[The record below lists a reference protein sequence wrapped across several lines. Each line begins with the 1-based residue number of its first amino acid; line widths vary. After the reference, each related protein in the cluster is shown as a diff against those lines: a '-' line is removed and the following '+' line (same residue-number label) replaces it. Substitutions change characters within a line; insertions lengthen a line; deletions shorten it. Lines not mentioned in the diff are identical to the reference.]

1 MHRAKLEKRRSVR
14 IKEYDLIVLGTGD
27 AGQAVALAA
36 AKEKWKV
43 AIIEKKAVGGTC
55 ALWGCVPKKVLIS
68 GEELVNF
75 SQRMAEAGLSSKTT
89 PDWSELM
96 AFKHRLTGS
105 YSKDSR
111 SNLQKHGVDIYE
123 DTASFVGEAA
133 IRVGEV
139 ILHGGNIHIATGAR
153 PRPLGIPGEEFMTT
167 SSEFLYREELP
178 QRLVLIG
185 GGYISFEFAHLAAR
199 YGRSVT
205 IIHRSAGVLKKFD
218 PDLVALL
225 VKASEERGIT
235 VATRQPLVRIEKT
248 KDDLLVI
255 VQADGDEKAYHADMV
270 VHGAGRVPDI
280 ADLNLDA
287 GGIEASQEGVVVNEY
302 LQSISNPR
310 VYAAGDAAAGGLP
323 LTPVAMAE
331 GKVVADNLIHAS
343 KRRRGDYRVVP
354 SVVFTLPKI
363 ASVGLQ
369 EAEAS
374 RQGLQFDVKF
384 RETADWLHN
393 LRINEPFAGFKI
405 ILERDTG
412 RILGAHL
419 LDSHA
424 DDLINLFALAMQHN
438 LTAADIKQV
447 LYAYPTASSSVQ
459 YMVG

>member
-1 MHRAKLEKRRSVR
+1 MRT
-14 IKEYDLIVLGTGD
+14 KEYDLIILGTGD

-43 AIIEKKAVGGTC
+43 AIIEKKAIGGTC

-68 GEELVNF
+68 GEELANF
-75 SQRMAEAGLSSKTT
+75 SQRMAAAGLSSKTT

-96 AFKHRLTGS
+96 AFKHRLTRS
-105 YSKDSR
+105 FSQDSR
-111 SNLQKHGVDIYE
+111 SRLEKHGIDIYNG
-123 DTASFVGEAA
+123 TASFVGKAA

-139 ILHGGNIHIATGAR
+139 LLQGTYIHIATGAC
-153 PRPLGIPGEEFMTT
+153 PRPLGIPGEEFMT
-167 SSEFLYREELP
+167 SSAEFLYLEELP
-178 QRLVLIG
+178 QRLVFIG

-199 YGRSVT
+199 YGRNVT
-205 IIHRSAGVLKKFD
+205 IIHRGAAVLKKFD

-225 VKASEERGIT
+225 VKASEELGIT
-235 VATRQPLVRIEKT
+235 VAINQPPVRIEKK
-248 KDDLLVI
+248 KDELLVI
-255 VQADGDEKAYHADMV
+255 VRDDGEEKEYHADMV

-280 ADLNLDA
+280 AELDLEAA
-287 GGIEASQEGVVVNEY
+287 GIVTSQDGVIVNEY

-310 VYAAGDAAAGGLP
+310 AYAAGDAAAGGLP
-323 LTPVAMAE
+323 LTPVAMVE
-331 GKVVADNLIHAS
+331 GKVAADNLIYNL
-343 KRRRGDYRVVP
+343 KRRRPDYRVVP
-354 SVVFTLPKI
+354 SVVFTLPKL

-369 EAEAS
+369 EAEANK
-374 RQGLQFDVKF
+374 QGLQYDVKF

-393 LRINEPFAGFKI
+393 LRINEPFAGFKTI
-405 ILERDTG
+405 FGRSTG

>member
-1 MHRAKLEKRRSVR
+1 MRTKK
-14 IKEYDLIVLGTGD
+14 YDLIVLGTGD
-27 AGQAVALAA
+27 AGQIVALAA
-36 AKEKWKV
+36 AKAKWNV
-43 AIIEKKAVGGTC
+43 AIIEKKAIGGTC

-68 GEELVNF
+68 GEELANF
-75 SQRMAEAGLSSKTT
+75 SQRMAAAGLSSNTT

-105 YSKDSR
+105 FSQDHR
-111 SNLQKHGVDIYE
+111 SSLQKHGIDIYE
-123 DTASFVGEAA
+123 GTASFVGETA
-133 IRVGEV
+133 IRVGED
-139 ILHGGNIHIATGAR
+139 ILQSTYIHIATGAC
-153 PRPLGIPGEEFMTT
+153 PRRLSIPGEEFMTT
-167 SSEFLYREELP
+167 SSEFLYLKELP
-178 QRLVLIG
+178 QRLVFIG

-199 YGRSVT
+199 YGRNVT
-205 IIHRSAGVLKKFD
+205 IIHRSAAVLKKFD

-225 VKASEERGIT
+225 VKASEKLGIT
-235 VATRQPLVRIEKT
+235 VALNQALVRIEKK
-248 KDDLLVI
+248 KDELLVI
-255 VQADGDEKAYHADMV
+255 VQADGDQKKYYTDMV

-280 ADLNLDA
+280 ADLNLA
-287 GGIEASQEGVVVNEY
+287 AAGIETSQDGVIVNEY

-310 VYAAGDAAAGGLP
+310 VYVAGDAAAGGMP
-323 LTPVAMAE
+323 LTPVAMVE
-331 GKVVADNLIHAS
+331 GKVAADNLIYGS
-343 KRRRGDYRVVP
+343 KRRRADYRVVP
-354 SVVFTLPKI
+354 SVVFTLPKL

-369 EAEAS
+369 EAEAN
-374 RQGLQFDVKF
+374 RLGLQYDVKF

-405 ILERDTG
+405 ILDKSTG

-459 YMVG
+459 HMVG

>member
-1 MHRAKLEKRRSVR
+1 MRTKD
-14 IKEYDLIVLGTGD
+14 YDLIVLGTGD
-27 AGQAVALAA
+27 AGQAVALSA

-43 AIIEKKAVGGTC
+43 AIIEKKAIGGTC

-68 GEELVNF
+68 GEELANF
-75 SQRMAEAGLSSKTT
+75 SQRMAAAGLSSKTT

-96 AFKHRLTGS
+96 TFKHRLTRS
-105 YSKDSR
+105 FSQDSR
-111 SNLQKHGVDIYE
+111 SRLQKHGIDIYE
-123 DTASFVGEAA
+123 GTPSFVSEAA

-139 ILHGGNIHIATGAR
+139 ILHGGHIHIATGAC

-167 SSEFLYREELP
+167 SAEFLYLEELP
-178 QRLVLIG
+178 QRLVFIG

-205 IIHRSAGVLKKFD
+205 IIQRSAGVLKKFD

-225 VKASEERGIT
+225 VGASELLGIT
-235 VATRQPLVRIEKT
+235 VATNRTPLRIEKK
-248 KDDLLVI
+248 KDGLLVI
-255 VQADGDEKAYHADMV
+255 VQAGGVEKEYHADMV
-270 VHGAGRVPDI
+270 IHGAGRVPNI
-280 ADLNLDA
+280 ADLNLEAA
-287 GGIEASQEGVVVNEY
+287 GIKTSQDGVVVNEY

-310 VYAAGDAAAGGLP
+310 VYAAGDVAAGGLP
-323 LTPVAMAE
+323 LTPVAMVE
-331 GKVVADNLIHAS
+331 GKVAADNLIYGL
-343 KRRRGDYRVVP
+343 KRQRADYRAVP
-354 SVVFTLPKI
+354 SVVFTLPKL
-363 ASVGLQ
+363 ASIGLQ
-369 EAEAS
+369 EAEAN
-374 RQGLQFDVKF
+374 RQGLRYDVKF

-405 ILERDTG
+405 ILDRSTG

-438 LTAADIKQV
+438 LNATDIKQV

-459 YMVG
+459 YMVD

>member
-1 MHRAKLEKRRSVR
+1 VGT
-14 IKEYDLIVLGTGD
+14 KEYDLIVLGTGD
-27 AGQAVALAA
+27 AGQIVALAA

-68 GEELVNF
+68 GEELANF
-75 SQRMAEAGLSSKTT
+75 SQRMAAAGLSSKTT
-89 PDWSELM
+89 PDWPELM
-96 AFKHRLTGS
+96 AFKQRLTGS
-105 YSKDSR
+105 YSENSR
-111 SNLQKHGVDIYE
+111 SRLQKHGIDIYQGA
-123 DTASFVGEAA
+123 ASFVGEAA

-139 ILHGGNIHIATGAR
+139 ILQGSHIHIATGAC
-153 PRPLGIPGEEFMTT
+153 PRQLKISGEEFMTT
-167 SSEFLYREELP
+167 SSEFLYLAELP
-178 QRLVLIG
+178 KRLVFIG

-199 YGRSVT
+199 YGLKVT
-205 IIHRSAGVLKKFD
+205 IIHRSEEVLKKFD

-225 VKASEERGIT
+225 VNASEKLGIT
-235 VATRQPLVRIEKT
+235 VAINQPLMRIEK
-248 KDDLLVI
+248 KGDELLVI
-255 VQADGDEKAYHADMV
+255 VQAGSVEKVYGADMV

-280 ADLNLDA
+280 ADLNLEA
-287 GGIEASQEGVVVNEY
+287 AGIEASQDGVIVNEY

-310 VYAAGDAAAGGLP
+310 VYAAGDAAAGGVP
-323 LTPVAMAE
+323 LTPVAMVE
-331 GKVVADNLIHAS
+331 GKVAAGNLIHGS
-343 KRRRGDYRVVP
+343 KYQRADYRVVP
-354 SVVFTLPKI
+354 SVVFTLPKL

-369 EAEAS
+369 ETEAS
-374 RQGLQFDVKF
+374 KQGLQYDVSF

-405 ILERDTG
+405 ILDRSTG

-447 LYAYPTASSSVQ
+447 LYAYPTASSSIQ

>member
-1 MHRAKLEKRRSVR
+1 VR
-14 IKEYDLIVLGTGD
+14 NKEYDLIVLGTGD

-43 AIIEKKAVGGTC
+43 AIIEKKAIGGTC

-68 GEELVNF
+68 GEELANF
-75 SQRMAEAGLSSKTT
+75 SQRMAAAGLSSKTT

-96 AFKHRLTGS
+96 AFKHRLTRS
-105 YSKDSR
+105 FSHDSR
-111 SNLQKHGVDIYE
+111 SRLQKHGIDIYE
-123 DTASFVGEAA
+123 GAASFVGAAA
-133 IRVGEV
+133 IRVGGV
-139 ILHGGNIHIATGAR
+139 LLQSAYIHIATGAC

-167 SSEFLYREELP
+167 SAEFLYLEELP
-178 QRLVLIG
+178 QRLVFIG

-199 YGRSVT
+199 YGRNVT
-205 IIHRSAGVLKKFD
+205 ILHRSAEVLKKFD

-225 VKASEERGIT
+225 VNATKLLGIT
-235 VATRQPLVRIEKT
+235 VATHQAPVRIEKK
-248 KDDLLVI
+248 KDELLAI
-255 VQADGDEKAYHADMV
+255 VHAGGEEKEYHADMV

-280 ADLNLDA
+280 ADLNLEA
-287 GGIEASQEGVVVNEY
+287 AGIETSQDGVVVNEY
-302 LQSISNPR
+302 LQSVSNPR
-310 VYAAGDAAAGGLP
+310 VYAAGDVAAGGLP

-331 GKVVADNLIHAS
+331 GKVAADNLIYGL
-343 KRRRGDYRVVP
+343 KRRRADYRVVP
-354 SVVFTLPKI
+354 KVVFTLPKL

-369 EAEAS
+369 ESEVNG
-374 RQGLQFDVKF
+374 RGLQYDVKF

-393 LRINEPFAGFKI
+393 LRINEPFGGFKI
-405 ILERDTG
+405 ILDGSTG

-459 YMVG
+459 YMVD

>member
-1 MHRAKLEKRRSVR
+1 VKS
-14 IKEYDLIVLGTGD
+14 KEYDLIVLGTGD
-27 AGQAVALAA
+27 AGQTVALAA

-75 SQRMAEAGLSSKTT
+75 SQRMAAAGLSSKTT

-111 SNLQKHGVDIYE
+111 SSLQKHGIDIYE
-123 DTASFVGEAA
+123 GAASFVGEAA

-139 ILHGGNIHIATGAR
+139 VLQGGYIHIATGAC
-153 PRPLGIPGEEFMTT
+153 PRALGIPGEEFMTT

-178 QRLVLIG
+178 QRLVFIG
-185 GGYISFEFAHLAAR
+185 GGYISFEFAHLSAR
-199 YGRSVT
+199 YGRSAT
-205 IIHRSAGVLKKFD
+205 ILHRSAGVLKKFD

-235 VATRQPLVRIEKT
+235 VATSQSLMRIEKK
-248 KDDLLVI
+248 KDELLVI
-255 VQADGDEKAYHADMV
+255 AQADGYEKVYHADMI

-280 ADLNLDA
+280 ADLNLQA
-287 GGIEASQEGVVVNEY
+287 AGIEACQDGVVVNDY

-310 VYAAGDAAAGGLP
+310 VFAAGDAAAGGLP
-323 LTPVAMAE
+323 LTPVAMLE
-331 GKVVADNLIHAS
+331 GKVAADNLVRGS

-354 SVVFTLPKI
+354 SVVFTLPKL

-369 EAEAS
+369 EAEAN
-374 RQGLQFDVKF
+374 RQGLQYDVKF
-384 RETADWLHN
+384 RETPDWLHN

-405 ILERDTG
+405 IIDRDSG

-438 LTAADIKQV
+438 LTAADIKEV

>member
-1 MHRAKLEKRRSVR
+1 VR
-14 IKEYDLIVLGTGD
+14 TKKYDLIVLGTGD

-43 AIIEKKAVGGTC
+43 AIVEKKAIGGTC

-68 GEELVNF
+68 GEELANF
-75 SQRMAEAGLSSKTT
+75 SQRMAAAGLSSKTT

-96 AFKHRLTGS
+96 GFKHRLTHS
-105 YSKDSR
+105 FSQDSR
-111 SNLQKHGVDIYE
+111 SRLQKLNIDIYE
-123 DTASFVGEAA
+123 GTPSFVGEAA

-139 ILHGGNIHIATGAR
+139 ILQGGYIHIATGAC

-167 SSEFLYREELP
+167 SAEFLYLEELP
-178 QRLVLIG
+178 QRLVFIG

-199 YGRSVT
+199 YGRNVT

-225 VKASEERGIT
+225 VGASELLGIT
-235 VATRQPLVRIEKT
+235 VATNQLPVRIEKK
-248 KDDLLVI
+248 KDELLVI
-255 VQADGDEKAYHADMV
+255 VQADGMEKEYHADMV
-270 VHGAGRVPDI
+270 VHGAGRVPNI
-280 ADLNLDA
+280 ADLNLEA
-287 GGIEASQEGVVVNEY
+287 AGIETSQDGVVVNEY

-310 VYAAGDAAAGGLP
+310 VYAAGDVASGGLP
-323 LTPVAMAE
+323 VTPVAMVE
-331 GKVVADNLIHAS
+331 GKVAADNVIYGL
-343 KRRRGDYRVVP
+343 KRRRADYRVVP
-354 SVVFTLPKI
+354 SVVFTLPKL
-363 ASVGLQ
+363 ASVGLPET
-369 EAEAS
+369 EANG
-374 RQGLQFDVKF
+374 QGLQYDVKF

-393 LRINEPFAGFKI
+393 QRINEPFAGFKI
-405 ILERDTG
+405 ILDKSTG

-447 LYAYPTASSSVQ
+447 LYAYPTASSSIQ
-459 YMVG
+459 YMVD

>member
-167 SSEFLYREELP
+167 SSEFLYREDLP

-255 VQADGDEKAYHADMV
+255 VQADGDDKVYHADMV

>member
-1 MHRAKLEKRRSVR
+1 VN

-27 AGQAVALAA
+27 AGLAVALAA
-36 AKEKWKV
+36 AKERWKV
-43 AIIEKKAVGGTC
+43 AIIEKKAIGGTC

-68 GEELVNF
+68 GEELANF
-75 SQRMAEAGLSSKTT
+75 SQRMAAAGLSSKTI
-89 PDWSELM
+89 PDWSEIM
-96 AFKHRLTGS
+96 AFKLRLTGS
-105 YSKDSR
+105 FSQGSR
-111 SNLQKHGVDIYE
+111 SNLQKNGIDIYE
-123 DTASFVGEAA
+123 GAASFVDETA

-139 ILHGGNIHIATGAR
+139 SLQSTYIHIATGAC

-167 SSEFLYREELP
+167 SAEFLYLEELP
-178 QRLVLIG
+178 QRLVFIG

-199 YGRSVT
+199 YGRDVT
-205 IIHRSAGVLKKFD
+205 IIHRGAEVLKKFD

-225 VKASEERGIT
+225 VKASEELGIT
-235 VATRQPLVRIEKT
+235 VAINQPPLRIEK
-248 KDDLLVI
+248 KMGKLLVK
-255 VQADGDEKAYHADMV
+255 VQADGEEKEYHADMV

-280 ADLNLDA
+280 ADLNLEA
-287 GGIEASQEGVVVNEY
+287 ARVEASQDGVVVNEY

-323 LTPVAMAE
+323 LTPVAMVE
-331 GKVVADNLIHAS
+331 GKVAADNLIYGL
-343 KRRRGDYRVVP
+343 KRRRADYRVVP
-354 SVVFTLPKI
+354 SVVFTLPKL

-369 EAEAS
+369 EAEAN
-374 RQGLQFDVKF
+374 RQGLQYDVNF

-405 ILERDTG
+405 ILDRTTG

-447 LYAYPTASSSVQ
+447 LYAYPTASSSIQ

>member
-1 MHRAKLEKRRSVR
+1 VR
-14 IKEYDLIVLGTGD
+14 TKEYDLIVLGTGD

-43 AIIEKKAVGGTC
+43 AIIEKKAIGGTC

-68 GEELVNF
+68 GEELANF
-75 SQRMAEAGLSSKTT
+75 SQRMAAAGLSSRTT

-96 AFKHRLTGS
+96 AFKHRLTRS
-105 YSKDSR
+105 FSQDSR
-111 SNLQKHGVDIYE
+111 SRLQKHGIDIYE
-123 DTASFVGEAA
+123 GTPSFVGEAA
-133 IRVGEV
+133 IRVSEV
-139 ILHGGNIHIATGAR
+139 ILQGGHIHIATGAC

-167 SSEFLYREELP
+167 SAEFLYLEELP
-178 QRLVLIG
+178 QRLVFIG

-225 VKASEERGIT
+225 VGASELLGIT
-235 VATRQPLVRIEKT
+235 VATNQTPVRIEKK
-248 KDDLLVI
+248 KDELLVI
-255 VQADGDEKAYHADMV
+255 VQAGEVENEYHADMV
-270 VHGAGRVPDI
+270 VHGAGRVPNI
-280 ADLNLDA
+280 ADLNLETA
-287 GGIEASQEGVVVNEY
+287 GIETSQDGVVVNEY

-310 VYAAGDAAAGGLP
+310 VYAAGDVAAGGLP
-323 LTPVAMAE
+323 LTPVAMVE
-331 GKVVADNLIHAS
+331 GKVAADNLIYGL
-343 KRRRGDYRVVP
+343 KRQRADYRVVP
-354 SVVFTLPKI
+354 SVVFTLPKL

-369 EAEAS
+369 EAEAN
-374 RQGLQFDVKF
+374 RQGLPYVVKF

-393 LRINEPFAGFKI
+393 LRINEPFAGSKI
-405 ILERDTG
+405 ILDKSTG
-412 RILGAHL
+412 EILGAHL

-438 LTAADIKQV
+438 LNAADIKQV

>member
-1 MHRAKLEKRRSVR
+1 VR
-14 IKEYDLIVLGTGD
+14 NKDYDLIVLGTGD
-27 AGQAVALAA
+27 AGQIVALAA

-43 AIIEKKAVGGTC
+43 AIVEKKAVGGTC

-68 GEELVNF
+68 GEELANF
-75 SQRMAEAGLSSKTT
+75 SQRMAAAGLSSKTT
-89 PDWSELM
+89 PDWPELM

-105 YSKDSR
+105 FSKNSR
-111 SNLQKHGVDIYE
+111 SNLQKHGIDIYQG
-123 DTASFVGEAA
+123 TASFVGEAA
-133 IRVGEV
+133 IRVGGV
-139 ILHGGNIHIATGAR
+139 ILQGSHVHIATGAC
-153 PRPLGIPGEEFMTT
+153 PRPLKIPGEEFMTT
-167 SSEFLYREELP
+167 SSEFLYLAELP
-178 QRLVLIG
+178 QRLVFIG

-199 YGRSVT
+199 YGRKIT
-205 IIHRSAGVLKKFD
+205 IIHRSEDVLKKFD

-225 VKASEERGIT
+225 VRASEKLGIT
-235 VATRQPLVRIEKT
+235 VAINQPLVRIEK
-248 KDDLLVI
+248 KSDELLVI
-255 VQADGDEKAYHADMV
+255 VQAGGVEKVYFADMV
-270 VHGAGRVPDI
+270 VHGAGRMPDI
-280 ADLNLDA
+280 ADLNLKAA
-287 GGIEASQEGVVVNEY
+287 GIDASQDGVIVNEY

-310 VYAAGDAAAGGLP
+310 VYAAGDAAAGGQP

-331 GKVVADNLIHAS
+331 GQVAADNLIHGS
-343 KRRRGDYRVVP
+343 KRRRADYRVVP
-354 SVVFTLPKI
+354 SVVFTLPKL

-369 EAEAS
+369 ETDADK
-374 RQGLQFDVKF
+374 QGLQYDVSF

-405 ILERDTG
+405 ILDRSNG

>member
-1 MHRAKLEKRRSVR
+1 MRT
-14 IKEYDLIVLGTGD
+14 KEYDLIVLGTGD

-68 GEELVNF
+68 GEELANF
-75 SQRMAEAGLSSKTT
+75 SQRMAAAGLSSKTT

-96 AFKHRLTGS
+96 AFKHRLTRS
-105 YSKDSR
+105 FSQDSR
-111 SNLQKHGVDIYE
+111 SRLQKHGIDIYE
-123 DTASFVGEAA
+123 GTPSFVGEAA

-139 ILHGGNIHIATGAR
+139 ILQGGYIHIATGAC
-153 PRPLGIPGEEFMTT
+153 PRPLKIPGEEFMTT
-167 SSEFLYREELP
+167 SAEFLYLEELP
-178 QRLVLIG
+178 QRLVFIG
-185 GGYISFEFAHLAAR
+185 GGYISFEFAHLAVR
-199 YGRSVT
+199 YGRKIT
-205 IIHRSAGVLKKFD
+205 IIHRSEEVLKKFD

-225 VKASEERGIT
+225 VKASEKLGIT
-235 VATRQPLVRIEKT
+235 VAINQSLVRIEK
-248 KDDLLVI
+248 KKQEMLVI
-255 VQADGDEKAYHADMV
+255 VQADGEEKEYHADMV
-270 VHGAGRVPDI
+270 VHGAGRVPNI
-280 ADLNLDA
+280 ANLNLEA
-287 GGIEASQEGVVVNEY
+287 AGIETSQDGVVVNEY

-310 VYAAGDAAAGGLP
+310 VYAAGDVAAGGLP
-323 LTPVAMAE
+323 LTPVAMVE
-331 GKVVADNLIHAS
+331 GKVAADNLIYGL
-343 KRRRGDYRVVP
+343 KRRRADYRVVP
-354 SVVFTLPKI
+354 SVVFTLPKL

-369 EAEAS
+369 EAEAN
-374 RQGLQFDVKF
+374 RQGLQYDVKF

-405 ILERDTG
+405 ILDKSTG

>member
-1 MHRAKLEKRRSVR
+1 MGT
-14 IKEYDLIVLGTGD
+14 KEYDLIVLGTGD
-27 AGQAVALAA
+27 AGQIVALAA

-43 AIIEKKAVGGTC
+43 AIVEKKAVGGTC

-68 GEELVNF
+68 GEELANF
-75 SQRMAEAGLSSKTT
+75 SQRMAAAGLSSKTT

-96 AFKHRLTGS
+96 AFKQRLTGS
-105 YSKDSR
+105 FSENSR
-111 SNLQKHGVDIYE
+111 SSLQKHGIDIYQGS
-123 DTASFVGEAA
+123 ASFVGEAA

-139 ILHGGNIHIATGAR
+139 ILQGSHIHIATGAC
-153 PRPLGIPGEEFMTT
+153 PRQLKIPGEEFMTT
-167 SSEFLYREELP
+167 SSEFLYLAELP
-178 QRLVLIG
+178 KRLVFIG

-199 YGRSVT
+199 YGRKAT
-205 IIHRSAGVLKKFD
+205 IIHRSEEVLKKFD

-225 VKASEERGIT
+225 VNASEKLGIT
-235 VATRQPLVRIEKT
+235 VAINQPLMRIEK
-248 KDDLLVI
+248 KIDELLVI
-255 VQADGDEKAYHADMV
+255 VQAGGVEKVYGADMV

-280 ADLNLDA
+280 ADLNLEA
-287 GGIEASQEGVVVNEY
+287 AGIEASQDGVIVNQY

-310 VYAAGDAAAGGLP
+310 VYAAGDAAAGGQP

-331 GKVVADNLIHAS
+331 GQVAADNLIHGS
-343 KRRRGDYRVVP
+343 KRRRADYRVVP

-369 EAEAS
+369 ETEANKL
-374 RQGLQFDVKF
+374 GLEFDVTF

-405 ILERDTG
+405 ILDRSTG

-447 LYAYPTASSSVQ
+447 LYAYPTASSSIQ

>member
-1 MHRAKLEKRRSVR
+1 MRT
-14 IKEYDLIVLGTGD
+14 KEYDLIVLGTGD
-27 AGQAVALAA
+27 AGQTVALAA

-43 AIIEKKAVGGTC
+43 AIIEKKAIGGTC

-68 GEELVNF
+68 GEELANF
-75 SQRMAEAGLSSKTT
+75 SQRMAAAGLSSKTT

-96 AFKHRLTGS
+96 AFKNRLTGS
-105 YSKDSR
+105 FSQDDR
-111 SNLQKHGVDIYE
+111 ANLQKHGIDIYE
-123 DTASFVGEAA
+123 GTASFVGEAA

-139 ILHGGNIHIATGAR
+139 VLQSTHIHIATGAC
-153 PRPLGIPGEEFMTT
+153 PRPLSIPGEEFMTT
-167 SSEFLYREELP
+167 SSEFLYLEELP
-178 QRLVLIG
+178 QRLVFIG
-185 GGYISFEFAHLAAR
+185 GGYISFELAHLAAR

-205 IIHRSAGVLKKFD
+205 IIHRSAAVLNKFD

-235 VATRQPLVRIEKT
+235 VAINQPVVRIEK
-248 KDDLLVI
+248 KRDELLAI
-255 VQADGDEKAYHADMV
+255 VQADGAEKTYHADMAV
-270 VHGAGRVPDI
+270 QGAGRVPDI
-280 ADLNLDA
+280 ADLNLKA
-287 GGIEASQEGVVVNEY
+287 AGIEASQNGVIVNEY

-331 GKVVADNLIHAS
+331 GKVVADNLVYGL
-343 KRRRGDYRVVP
+343 KRRRADYRVVP
-354 SVVFTLPKI
+354 SVVFTLPKL

-369 EAEAS
+369 EAAANK
-374 RQGLQFDVKF
+374 QGLQYDVKF
-384 RETADWLHN
+384 GETADWLHN
-393 LRINEPFAGFKI
+393 QRINEPFAGFKI
-405 ILERDTG
+405 ILDRSTG

-438 LTAADIKQV
+438 LTATDIKQV

-459 YMVG
+459 HMVG

>member
-1 MHRAKLEKRRSVR
+1 VKT
-14 IKEYDLIVLGTGD
+14 KEYDLIVLGTGD

-43 AIIEKKAVGGTC
+43 AIIEKKAIGGTC

-68 GEELVNF
+68 GEELANF
-75 SQRMAEAGLSSKTT
+75 SQRMAAAGLSSRTT

-96 AFKHRLTGS
+96 AFKHRLTRS
-105 YSKDSR
+105 FSQDSR
-111 SNLQKHGVDIYE
+111 SRLQKHGIDIYE
-123 DTASFVGEAA
+123 GTPSFVGEAA
-133 IRVGEV
+133 IRVSEV
-139 ILHGGNIHIATGAR
+139 ILQGGYIHIATGAC

-167 SSEFLYREELP
+167 SAEFLYLEELP
-178 QRLVLIG
+178 QRLVFIG

-225 VKASEERGIT
+225 VGASELLGIT
-235 VATRQPLVRIEKT
+235 VATNQTPVRIEKK
-248 KDDLLVI
+248 KDELLVI
-255 VQADGDEKAYHADMV
+255 VQAGEVENEYHADMV
-270 VHGAGRVPDI
+270 VHGAGRVPNI
-280 ADLNLDA
+280 ADLNLEA
-287 GGIEASQEGVVVNEY
+287 AGIETSQDGVVVNEY

-310 VYAAGDAAAGGLP
+310 VYAAGDVAAGGLP
-323 LTPVAMAE
+323 LTPVAMVE
-331 GKVVADNLIHAS
+331 GKVAADNLIYGL
-343 KRRRGDYRVVP
+343 KRQRDDYRVVP
-354 SVVFTLPKI
+354 SVVFTLPKL

-369 EAEAS
+369 EAEAN
-374 RQGLQFDVKF
+374 RQGLQYDVKF

-405 ILERDTG
+405 ILDSSTG

-459 YMVG
+459 YMVD

>member
-1 MHRAKLEKRRSVR
+1 MRL
-14 IKEYDLIVLGTGD
+14 KEYDLIVLGTGD
-27 AGQAVALAA
+27 AGLTVALAA
-36 AKEKWKV
+36 AKERWKV
-43 AIIEKKAVGGTC
+43 AIIEKKAIGGTC

-68 GEELVNF
+68 GEELANF
-75 SQRMAEAGLSSKTT
+75 SQRMAAAGLSSQTT
-89 PDWSELM
+89 PDWSEIM
-96 AFKHRLTGS
+96 AFKLRLTGS
-105 YSKDSR
+105 FSQGSR
-111 SNLQKHGVDIYE
+111 SNLQKNGIDIYE
-123 DTASFVGEAA
+123 GAASFVGETA

-139 ILHGGNIHIATGAR
+139 SLQSTYIHIATGAC

-167 SSEFLYREELP
+167 SAEFLYLEELP
-178 QRLVLIG
+178 QRLVFIG

-199 YGRSVT
+199 YGRDVT
-205 IIHRSAGVLKKFD
+205 IIHRGAEVLKNFD

-225 VKASEERGIT
+225 VKASEELGIT
-235 VATRQPLVRIEKT
+235 VATNQPPLRIEK
-248 KDDLLVI
+248 KKGELLVY
-255 VQADGDEKAYHADMV
+255 VQADGEEKEYHADMV
-270 VHGAGRVPDI
+270 VHGAGRLPDI
-280 ADLNLDA
+280 ADLNLEA
-287 GGIEASQEGVVVNEY
+287 ARIEASQDGVVVNEY

-310 VYAAGDAAAGGLP
+310 IYAAGDAAAGGLP
-323 LTPVAMAE
+323 LTPVAMVE
-331 GKVVADNLIHAS
+331 GKVAADNLIYGL
-343 KRRRGDYRVVP
+343 KRLRADYRVVP
-354 SVVFTLPKI
+354 SVVFTLPKL

-369 EAEAS
+369 ESEAN
-374 RQGLQFDVKF
+374 RQGLQYDVKF

-405 ILERDTG
+405 ILDRTTG

>member
-167 SSEFLYREELP
+167 SSEFLYREDLP

-255 VQADGDEKAYHADMV
+255 VQADGDEKVYHADMV

>member
-1 MHRAKLEKRRSVR
+1 VRA
-14 IKEYDLIVLGTGD
+14 KEYDLIVLGTGD
-27 AGQAVALAA
+27 AGQIVAFAA
-36 AKEKWKV
+36 AKEKWNV
-43 AIIEKKAVGGTC
+43 AIIEKKAIGGTC
-55 ALWGCVPKKVLIS
+55 AIWGCVPKKVLIS
-68 GEELVNF
+68 GEELANF
-75 SQRMAEAGLSSKTT
+75 CQRMAAAGLSSKTT
-89 PDWSELM
+89 PVWSELM

-105 YSKDSR
+105 FSQEGR
-111 SNLQKHGVDIYE
+111 AGLQKHGIDIYE
-123 DTASFVGEAA
+123 GTASFVGEAG

-139 ILHGGNIHIATGAR
+139 LLQSTYVHIATGAC
-153 PRPLGIPGEEFMTT
+153 PRPLSIPGEEFMTT
-167 SSEFLYREELP
+167 SSEFLYLEELP
-178 QRLVLIG
+178 QRLVFIG

-205 IIHRSAGVLKKFD
+205 IIQRSAGVLKKFD

-235 VATRQPLVRIEKT
+235 VAINQPLVRIEK
-248 KDDLLVI
+248 KRDELLVI
-255 VQADGDEKAYHADMV
+255 VQSGGEEKTYYADMV

-280 ADLNLDA
+280 ADLNLEA
-287 GGIEASQEGVVVNEY
+287 GGIEASQDGIIVNEY

-323 LTPVAMAE
+323 LTPVAMVE
-331 GKVVADNLIHAS
+331 GKLAADNLIYGF
-343 KRRRGDYRVVP
+343 KRRRDDYRVVP
-354 SVVFTLPKI
+354 SVVFTLPKL
-363 ASVGLQ
+363 ASLGLQ
-369 EAEAS
+369 EAEANK
-374 RQGLQFDVKF
+374 QGLQHDVKF
-384 RETADWLHN
+384 GETADWLHN
-393 LRINEPFAGFKI
+393 QRINEPFAGFKV
-405 ILERDTG
+405 ILDRNTG

>member
-1 MHRAKLEKRRSVR
+1 MKT
-14 IKEYDLIVLGTGD
+14 KEYDLIVLGTGD

-68 GEELVNF
+68 GEELANF
-75 SQRMAEAGLSSKTT
+75 SQRMAAAGLSSKTT

-96 AFKHRLTGS
+96 AFKHRLTRS
-105 YSKDSR
+105 FSQDSR
-111 SNLQKHGVDIYE
+111 SRLQKHGIDIY
-123 DTASFVGEAA
+123 DGMASFVSEAA

-139 ILHGGNIHIATGAR
+139 ILQGGYIHIATGAC

-167 SSEFLYREELP
+167 SAEFLYLEELP
-178 QRLVLIG
+178 QRLVFIG

-199 YGRSVT
+199 YGRHVT

-225 VKASEERGIT
+225 VGASELLGIT
-235 VATRQPLVRIEKT
+235 VATNQPPVRIEKK

-255 VQADGDEKAYHADMV
+255 VQADGMEKEYHANMV
-270 VHGAGRVPDI
+270 VHGAGRVPNI
-280 ADLNLDA
+280 ADLNLEA
-287 GGIEASQEGVVVNEY
+287 AGIETSQDGVVVNEY

-310 VYAAGDAAAGGLP
+310 VYAAGDVAAGGLP
-323 LTPVAMAE
+323 LTPVAMVE
-331 GKVVADNLIHAS
+331 GKVAADNLIYGL
-343 KRRRGDYRVVP
+343 KRRRADYRVVP
-354 SVVFTLPKI
+354 SVVFTLPKL

-369 EAEAS
+369 EAEAN
-374 RQGLQFDVKF
+374 RQGLQYDVKF

-405 ILERDTG
+405 IMDKSTG

>member
-1 MHRAKLEKRRSVR
+1 VR
-14 IKEYDLIVLGTGD
+14 TKEYDLIVLGTGD
-27 AGQAVALAA
+27 AGQIVALAA

-68 GEELVNF
+68 GEELANF
-75 SQRMAEAGLSSKTT
+75 SQRMAAAGLSSKTT
-89 PDWSELM
+89 PDWPELM

-105 YSKDSR
+105 FSKNSR
-111 SNLQKHGVDIYE
+111 SNLQKHGIDIYQG
-123 DTASFVGEAA
+123 TASFVGEAA

-139 ILHGGNIHIATGAR
+139 ILQGSHVHIATGAC
-153 PRPLGIPGEEFMTT
+153 PRPLKIPGEEFMTT
-167 SSEFLYREELP
+167 SSEFLYLAELP
-178 QRLVLIG
+178 KRLVFIG

-199 YGRSVT
+199 YGRKAT
-205 IIHRSAGVLKKFD
+205 IIHRSEEVLKKFD

-225 VKASEERGIT
+225 VRASEKLGIT
-235 VATRQPLVRIEKT
+235 VAINQPLMRIEK
-248 KDDLLVI
+248 KSDELLVI
-255 VQADGDEKAYHADMV
+255 VQADGDEKVYYADMV

-280 ADLNLDA
+280 ADLNLEAA
-287 GGIEASQEGVVVNEY
+287 GIDASQDGVIVNEC

-310 VYAAGDAAAGGLP
+310 VYAAGDAAAGGQP

-331 GKVVADNLIHAS
+331 GQVAADNLIHGS
-343 KRRRGDYRVVP
+343 KRRRADYRVVP
-354 SVVFTLPKI
+354 SVVFTLPKL

-369 EAEAS
+369 ETDADKL
-374 RQGLQFDVKF
+374 GLQYDVSF

-405 ILERDTG
+405 ILDRSTG

-424 DDLINLFALAMQHN
+424 DDLINLFALAMQHD